1 VASDEGEGQDL
12 HEVRV
17 LDREQA
23 RLRLVW
29 PQAMTAILLALAFGP
44 ILAGLVLASR

>member
-1 VASDEGEGQDL
+1 
-12 HEVRV
+12 VRV

-44 ILAGLVLASR
+44 ILLGWLVAASRLG